1 MQETMKLILSA
12 KARVKIMSEKDLP
25 SHSKFIMWMLGVLV
39 LALSCRLVG
48 LDVDTVIRL
57 CGE

>member
-1 MQETMKLILSA
+1 MKLILSA
-12 KARVKIMSEKDLP
+12 KALVKIMSEKDLP

-39 LALSCRLVG
+39 LALSCGLVG

>member
-1 MQETMKLILSA
+1 MKLILSA

-48 LDVDTVIRL
+48 LEVDTVIRL

>member
-1 MQETMKLILSA
+1 MKIILTA
-12 KARVKIMSEKDLP
+12 KAIVKLMLEKDLP
-25 SHSKFIMWMLGVLV
+25 LHSKFIMWMLGVLV

-57 CGE
+57 SGE